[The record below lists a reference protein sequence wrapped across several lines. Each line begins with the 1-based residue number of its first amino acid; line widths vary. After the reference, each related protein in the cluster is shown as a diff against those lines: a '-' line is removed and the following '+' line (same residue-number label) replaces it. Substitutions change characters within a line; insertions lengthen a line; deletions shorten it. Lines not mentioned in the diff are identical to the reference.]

1 MAKPKTSFIAR
12 IWNSSRFSASW
23 IEVLTNGFDD
33 QGESLIEIVVRKDLH
48 MVAISLT
55 PKEGEEVVEA
65 LKKAIEQLKEAA
77 TPKGDP
83 T

>member
-33 QGESLIEIVVRKDLH
+33 QGESLIEIIVRKDST
-48 MVAISLT
+48 VSIYLT
-55 PKEGEEVVEA
+55 PKDGEEVVEA